1 MSASSRLFGRS
12 KGSKQHSQQQAAPSI
27 SIGAPTNFVK
37 QTPPPEIG
45 LAMQASSPPPVPI
58 KHGVHLRESTLPR
71 AASPPPNTPMVSS
84 NITTIP
90 AYDPSLGMGGGYEP
104 VHMEPRK
111 SISESVDRR
120 SVPPSRSGHDGH
132 DRDSTYSRI
141 SSLPGGPRPQPSPG
155 MPPPSSH
162 HQQQQFHQGHRAS
175 GSPNASISSV
185 NSSGVSTDPRHSTDL
200 SSIHSSGGSY
210 RNSIFASM
218 EDMPKPGS
226 YNFSNMMGPSQTA
239 SMPPGAAGASN
250 FSFQANPHANKAHSY
265 HHKTAKDHDVA
276 NSKAFYLEK
285 PKDERVI
292 EQMFFDLMN
301 RRDFKNLPEQAK
313 RQMQAYPASKK
324 WTLIYQD
331 RLSEWESDRRR
342 DAARDKAN
350 SMALSAA
357 GVVGVAAGVGGLR
370 WHDAVDEGSPQ
381 WYVRKLYSDCQG
393 GPPITPQ
400 QLQSLAVSLRTQPL
414 LWVKDFLEAQGQV
427 ALTEVLSRI
436 NHDKKVDLDKEYDL
450 VKCLKSLMNN
460 KYGADDALR
469 HQSCILAV
477 TASLISPRLPTRKLV
492 SEVLT
497 FLCHWDKPNGHTRV
511 LQAMDQIKAS
521 KPAEMGR
528 FDEWMRIV
536 EVTID
541 GRGKMGSMVGAS
553 EEVRSGGVGMEN
565 LLMEYALS
573 TLFLINVLASGAEDI
588 ASRIHTRSQFK
599 ACGLGRV
606 MKKMR
611 GFNYELID
619 KQIEKYEEDA
629 AIDMEDYLD
638 RDNVRPTD
646 SMLGGDDEESI
657 APTTVKDMND
667 PVQIAEAIQKRI
679 GGEGEAHDFFVSAMQ
694 NMLLAKDND
703 PGDTQRIFQLINSML
718 SYVVMDRR
726 SPDMDLKSSLNFSV
740 QALLDRLHTDQEA
753 RLAQEAAADSKQLA
767 ESAIA
772 ERDDMAQKL
781 EAGSDGLIAKLQKKI
796 KEQEKIILITQRQN
810 DSLKAEFED
819 LQRAHMQQLQRN
831 ELETRELYLM
841 LRDANDRES
850 SRTARR
856 NISEGTAGLQGG
868 EAFGGGHRK
877 VSSRVTEDIESA
889 KKQGIL
895 DREALMQRLEL
906 QLERKKTEFKLE
918 GKAWKEV
925 EPSDDL
931 RRVRE
936 RMDQLQREAKEVEL
950 RHLSSLN
957 EDSVGFGAVS
967 RPLKRG
973 SVVGRGG
980 KKNRPLLSPADASG
994 EPSSD
999 AEDGSPVVYEMPKII
1014 QVGKRPIARDGR
1026 GEVPAGDEAA
1036 VDGTNK
1042 DEKTADKPAG
1052 GFGGP
1057 PPPPPPPPPGG
1068 VLGFSAGGP
1077 PPPPPPP
1084 PPPGMLGF
1092 TNATTA
1098 PTLPGFGGPP
1108 PPPPPALPG
1117 FGGGPPPPPPPMP
1130 GFGGPPPPP
1139 PPGLP
1144 GFGGPPPPP
1153 PPGLPG
1159 FGGGPPPPPPPG
1171 LPGFGGGP
1179 PPPPPPGLPGFGGGP
1194 PPPPPP
1200 GLPGFG
1206 GGPPPPPPPPGGL
1219 PGFKGGPPPPPPPP
1233 GWAGAGPSPPPPPP
1247 FPGIPPPP
1255 GAKGPP
1261 GAKVAAPQLVVT
1273 AARPRK
1279 KLKPIHSEKLDGID
1293 YTFWAEAKTE
1303 REGLYVELG
1312 EKGIWDVLEKNF
1324 YLKEA
1329 KILGGGGGAKKKEK
1343 KSFIGS
1349 DITKKLQIALSKYN
1363 SNSVEE
1369 LVKRIMQCDKQII
1382 SDDAVME
1389 FFQIEDLC
1397 SVPQLVLK
1405 QLLPYSVDWKRPDV
1419 DPQNRD
1425 SDPNELTREDQIYL
1439 ETFYNCNHYWLYRM
1453 KALNLTRNL
1462 ENDYNDLVGKLDQV
1476 LEAADAVKSCNSFK
1490 SILELILE
1498 LMNYMNPSTKFTN
1511 GFKLGSLAR
1520 LSMTKDA
1527 TNQTTFLD
1535 LVENTVRKHF
1545 PQFDTILEDLAPC
1558 YKVTRVNID
1567 QIQTDCN
1574 SFIKEIEIVQR
1585 QIDSGKLSEPKKFH
1599 PEDRVLRIVHPVMP
1613 DARDKAVYLKAQLDN
1628 MGETYDKLLRLF
1640 GEDPKDE
1647 QSKTTFFPKI
1657 VNFLKEYEQARKN
1670 NMDIEKKKADYE
1682 KRFKQKSAKAAKDKL
1697 ATATGPPPSPTANG
1711 AMDSLLERLRAA
1723 APDVKNQKE
1732 ARRRARLRS
1741 NHAIRRMASNNSLS
1755 GVTDGEEASEGA
1767 ITPTG
1772 EKADPM
1778 ASLKVISET
1787 KNAPAPENLE
1797 NGAPT
1802 PQSPTISP
1810 PVDDTGSKAAAMLR
1824 ALRPDAAGSDVDADG
1839 EPAATRVRRA
1849 STAETDRRSR
1859 RERRARATKSSVGEA
1874 DGGSNTSP
1882 MGTLDARAMLA
1893 GMKAAAADEPS
1904 NEEAVVSERVPT
1916 PTTIISPPPE
1926 DA

>member
-1 MSASSRLFGRS
+1 MSASSRRFGWS
-12 KGSKQHSQQQAAPSI
+12 KGSKQHSQPPPAPSI
-27 SIGAPTNFVK
+27 SIGAPMNFVK
-37 QTPPPEIG
+37 QTPPAEIG
-45 LAMQASSPPPVPI
+45 LAMQATSPPPVPV
-58 KHGVHLRESTLPR
+58 KQGVHQLRDSTIQR
-71 AASPPPNTPMVSS
+71 AASPPPNTPLVSS

-90 AYDPSLGMGGGYEP
+90 AYDPSLGIGGGYEP
-104 VHMEPRK
+104 VQMEPRK
-111 SISESVDRR
+111 SISEGMDRR
-120 SVPPSRSGHDGH
+120 SVPPSRHDSY
-132 DRDSTYSRI
+132 DRDSTYSRM
-141 SSLPGGPRPQPSPG
+141 SSLPNGPRPQPSPG
-155 MPPPSSH
+155 MPPPSANPY
-162 HQQQQFHQGHRAS
+162 QQQFHQGHRAS

-185 NSSGVSTDPRHSTDL
+185 NSSGVSTTDPRHSTDL

-226 YNFSNMMGPSQTA
+226 YNFSNMMSGSQTA
-239 SMPPGAAGASN
+239 SMPPGPSGSSN
-250 FSFQANPHANKAHSY
+250 FSFQANPHANKSHSY
-265 HHKTAKDHDVA
+265 HHKTAKDHDVV

-331 RLSEWESDRRR
+331 RLTEWEADRRR

-553 EEVRSGGVGMEN
+553 EEYRSGGVGMEN

-588 ASRIHTRSQFK
+588 AARIHTRSQFK

-638 RDNVRPTD
+638 RDSTRPAD
-646 SMLGGDDEESI
+646 SSLGADDEESI
-657 APTTVKDMND
+657 APPQVKDMND
-667 PVQIAEAIQKRI
+667 PVQIAEAIQRRI
-679 GGEGEAHDFFVSAMQ
+679 GEGEAHDYFVSAMQ

-753 RLAQEAAADSKQLA
+753 RLAQEEAADAKQLA

-841 LRDANDRES
+841 LRDANDREN
-850 SRTARR
+850 SRTAQR
-856 NISEGTAGLQGG
+856 NISQGTAGLQGG
-868 EAFGGGHRK
+868 EAFGSGGGQRK
-877 VSSRVTEDIESA
+877 VSTKVTEDIESA

-950 RHLSSLN
+950 RHLSSLD
-957 EDSVGFGAVS
+957 EDGMGGFGAIN
-967 RPLKRG
+967 RPLKRS

-980 KKNRPLLSPADASG
+980 RKNRPLLSPADADTG
-994 EPSSD
+994 PSSD
-999 AEDGSPVVYEMPKII
+999 AEAESPVVYETPIII
-1014 QVGKRPIARDGR
+1014 QVGKRPIAPKG
-1026 GEVPAGDEAA
+1026 GKSEAAGDETA

-1042 DEKTADKPAG
+1042 DEKTANAPAS
-1052 GFGGP
+1052 GFGGPSPPAPPPSGILGFPTGGPPPPPAPAPPNGALGFTNGTPAPPAPPLPGFNGP
-1057 PPPPPPPPPGG
+1057 PPPPPP
-1068 VLGFSAGGP
+1068 VV
-1077 PPPPPPP
+1077 
-1084 PPPGMLGF
+1084 
-1092 TNATTA
+1092 
-1098 PTLPGFGGPP
+1098 PGFNGPAA
-1108 PPPPPALPG
+1108 PPPPALPG
-1117 FGGGPPPPPPPMP
+1117 FGGGPPPPPPPMPGFGGPPPPPPPGMP

-1179 PPPPPPGLPGFGGGP
+1179 PPPPPPGM
-1194 PPPPPP
+1194 
-1200 GLPGFG
+1200 
-1206 GGPPPPPPPPGGL
+1206 
-1219 PGFKGGPPPPPPPP
+1219 PGFKTGGPPPPPPPP
-1233 GWAGAGPSPPPPPP
+1233 GWGGAGPTPPPPPP
-1247 FPGIPPPP
+1247 LPGMPPPP
-1255 GAKGPP
+1255 GAKGLP

-1293 YTFWAEAKTE
+1293 YTFWAEAKAE

-1329 KILGGGGGAKKKEK
+1329 KILGGGAGAKKKEK

-1349 DITKKLQIALSKYN
+1349 DVTKKLQIALSKYN

-1397 SVPQLVLK
+1397 TIPPLVNK
-1405 QLLPYSVDWKRPDV
+1405 QMLPYSVDWKRPDV
-1419 DPQNRD
+1419 DPQSRE
-1425 SDPNELTREDQIYL
+1425 SDPNELAREDQIYL
-1439 ETFYNCNHYWLYRM
+1439 ETFYNCSHYWLYRM

-1476 LEAADAVKSCNSFK
+1476 LEAADAVKNCNSFK

-1558 YKVTRVNID
+1558 FKVTRVNID
-1567 QIQTDCN
+1567 QIQTDCAA
-1574 SFIKEIEIVQR
+1574 FMKEIEIVQR

-1599 PEDRVLRIVHPVMP
+1599 PDDRVLRIVHPVMP

-1628 MGETYDKLLRLF
+1628 MGETYDKLLRMF

-1670 NMDIEKKKADYE
+1670 NLDVEKKKADYE

-1697 ATATGPPPSPTANG
+1697 AAVNGPPPSPTANG

-1723 APDVKNQKE
+1723 APEVKSRKE
-1732 ARRRARLRS
+1732 ERRRARLRS
-1741 NHAIRRMASNNSLS
+1741 TNGIRRMASNNSLLS
-1755 GVTDGEEASEGA
+1755 VTDGDEASEGA
-1767 ITPTG
+1767 VTPAT
-1772 EKADPM
+1772 EKSDPM
-1778 ASLKVISET
+1778 ASLKAINET
-1787 KNAPAPENLE
+1787 KNGATPEGLE
-1797 NGAPT
+1797 NGTPT
-1802 PQSPTISP
+1802 PPPPSISP
-1810 PVDDTGSKAAAMLR
+1810 PIDDAGSKAAAMLR
-1824 ALRPDAAGSDVDADG
+1824 ALRPDAGGTDVDADG
-1839 EPAATRVRRA
+1839 EPTGAARVRRA
-1849 STAETDRRSR
+1849 STAETDRRAR
-1859 RERRARATKSSVGEA
+1859 RERRAKAAKSSTGEA
-1874 DGGSNTSP
+1874 NGGGNTSP

-1893 GMKAAAADEPS
+1893 GMKAAADESS
-1904 NEEAVVSERVPT
+1904 NEEAVVTERVPT
-1916 PTTIISPPPE
+1916 PTTIVSPPPE